1 MLPINDSLLYV
12 EPVYLEATNSPIPE
26 VKRVIVAYKDKI
38 AYEATLAEAL
48 NSLFGEGSGDKYSGN
63 KAKKAGDKKSG
74 GEKKQ
79 SQAEII
85 KKAQTAYDNAQKAQK
100 NGDWAEYGRQ
110 MNELEKY
117 LKKLK

>member
-1 MLPINDSLLYV
+1 MTGVQTCALPIS
-12 EPVYLEATNSPIPE
+12 
-26 VKRVIVAYKDKI
+26 
-38 AYEATLAEAL
+38 
-48 NSLFGEGSGDKYSGN
+48 
-63 KAKKAGDKKSG
+63 KKAGDKKSG